1 MANMAEIE
9 KLAFDYDQFEYC
21 YDTYGYEDAVG
32 DRENGLECAIRA
44 MLDGGFRQKIVERL
58 QEIADED
65 DDFTSQALELIDRI
79 KKIGGME

>member
-9 KLAFDYDQFEYC
+9 KLAFDYDEFEYW

-44 MLDGGFRQKIVERL
+44 MLDGSFRRQIIERL

-65 DDFTSQALELIDRI
+65 DWYHDQALELIDRI
-79 KKIGGME
+79 KNIGGME

>member
-9 KLAFDYDQFEYC
+9 ELAFDYDEFEYW

-32 DRENGLECAIRA
+32 DRENGIALVREAFTEEK
-44 MLDGGFRQKIVERL
+44 FRLQTIERL

-65 DDFTSQALELIDRI
+65 DEYHDQVLELINRI
-79 KKIGGME
+79 KKIGEVE